1 MQLMNNTIE
10 QTIKH
15 LDTDNIITVK
25 QIIELE
31 LIKRK
36 MVDKHIKEYND
47 QVGLFDY
54 NIDELRD

>member
-1 MQLMNNTIE
+1 MNNTIQ

-15 LDTDNIITVK
+15 LDKEHIITIK
-25 QIIELE
+25 QLIELE

-36 MVDKHIKEYND
+36 MVNKHIKEYND